1 MNQRICSL
9 ASVFHLLDKSM
20 LTLKKLGSNLVLW
33 LRVCGSMRVVILLS
47 TFIVLNACNGTNK
60 FLAKNSSP
68 DSSSPSATTFQL
80 FTDIPIPPGTSFDT
94 ENSLILGSGEG
105 WTGRL
110 IIKLSKSPSEAFA
123 IYTTEMPQF
132 GWKPIA
138 SIQSETSV
146 LTFTRSDRAATLEI
160 ESRAISGSIVRIT
173 MTPQPK
179 SNP

>member
-1 MNQRICSL
+1 MNDTICSL
-9 ASVFHLLDKSM
+9 ASVLHLLDKSM
-20 LTLKKLGSNLVLW
+20 RTLRKLSSNLFLW
-33 LRVCGSMRVVILLS
+33 LRVPGSIKVAVLLT
-47 TFIVLNACNGTNK
+47 TFIALNACNGTNE
-60 FLAKNSSP
+60 FLTKTSSS

-110 IIKLSKSPSEAFA
+110 IIKLSKSPSDVFA

-146 LTFTRSDRAATLEI
+146 LTFTRSERAATLEI
-160 ESRAISGSIVRIT
+160 QSRAITGSVVRIT

-179 SNP
+179 SSP